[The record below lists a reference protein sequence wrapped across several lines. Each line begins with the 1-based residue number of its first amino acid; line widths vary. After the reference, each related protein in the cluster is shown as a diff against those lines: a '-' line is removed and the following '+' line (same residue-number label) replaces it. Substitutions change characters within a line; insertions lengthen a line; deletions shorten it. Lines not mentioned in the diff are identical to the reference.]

1 MNLNDAL
8 DADTAAL
15 MALVIETKHIIISP
29 FPGITGTYTVQCND
43 KHVGW
48 VMQVAPASQVNAW
61 EAVNMDGDTKCYFGS
76 QTDAASYL
84 VNGETK

>member
-1 MNLNDAL
+1 MKNNRPTLTL
-8 DADTAAL
+8 TP
-15 MALVIETKHIIISP
+15 VIETKHIVISP
-29 FPGITGTYTVQCND
+29 FPGITGTYTVRCND

-61 EAVNMDGDTKCYFGS
+61 EALNTDGNFNGYFGS
-76 QTDAASYL
+76 QTDAASHL

>member
-1 MNLNDAL
+1 MKNNRPTLTL
-8 DADTAAL
+8 TP
-15 MALVIETKHIIISP
+15 VIETKHIVISP
-29 FPGITGTYTVQCND
+29 FPGISGTYTVRCND

-61 EAVNMDGDTKCYFGS
+61 EAINMNGDTKSYFGS

>member
-1 MNLNDAL
+1 MSNNRPTLSI
-8 DADTAAL
+8 TPI
-15 MALVIETKHIIISP
+15 IETKHIVISP
-29 FPGITGTYTVQCND
+29 FPGITGTYTVRCND

-61 EAVNMDGDTKCYFGS
+61 EAINMNGDTKSYFSS

>member
-1 MNLNDAL
+1 MSTNRPTLSI
-8 DADTAAL
+8 TPI
-15 MALVIETKHIIISP
+15 IETKHIIISP
-29 FPGITGTYTVQCND
+29 FPGITGTYTVRCND